1 MRGSIIKRSKGSWTI
16 IINLGRDPATAK
28 RKQQWVTIRGS
39 KKQAETRL
47 AELLNQMDT
56 GGFIKPT
63 KETFG
68 SFLQRYLD
76 DYISTQIRATTL
88 EAYQQRGKHLIDGLG
103 HIPVSELREEHLHK
117 YYREKS
123 KTLSPGT
130 LIKHHNLLRS
140 ALSQGVIWRTLT
152 RNVAE
157 AVKPPKVS
165 RKEMR
170 ALTGPEVH
178 RMLEACEDTAWHS
191 IFHTLTWTGLRRSE
205 LLGLRW
211 KDVDLILA
219 SLRVVQSVQRLNP
232 GEFIVQEPKTASGR
246 RTIALSPASC
256 LVLRE
261 HREKQEADATLLG
274 RQLAEDDLVF
284 SHPDGSPRDPS
295 TLTLAF
301 RRLTRR
307 VGLDGVRLHDL
318 RHTMASLY
326 LEQGVN
332 PKTVAE
338 RLGHASVTI
347 TLDLYSHCLPG
358 VQEAAAVQ
366 FDTAMVQAKSTSAK
380 VTLELVG

>member
-28 RKQQWVTIRGS
+28 RKQQWVTIRGT

-103 HIPVSELREEHLHK
+103 HIPVSELREEHIHK

-178 RMLEACEDTAWHS
+178 RMLEACEDSAWHS

-219 SLRVVQSVQRLNP
+219 SLRVVQSVQRLNTR
-232 GEFIVQEPKTASGR
+232 EFIVQEPKTASGR

-366 FDTAMVQAKSTSAK
+366 FDTAMEQAKSTSAK
-380 VTLELVG
+380 VTPELVG